1 MSTYIT
7 KKFDYN
13 VICDVCGWQ
22 MKAHQL
28 QKRWDGKMVC
38 KEDWEPRHP
47 SDFYRTR
54 QDAHRLPFTRPD
66 VSPVT
71 TAYDVDVA
79 GFAIDCKKSQN
90 ATCASPVAGNIVAAP
105 PLTIEAMVLIP
116 PTAIAATNN
125 IYRYGNGGYI
135 FRFEATD
142 ALAMYFYNG
151 ANATGYRMITNN
163 NFIPS
168 GARGRWARVS
178 FAMTSTAV
186 AAAYFSY
193 RNSAGTQ
200 VNTAQAAIVPS
211 VQPGLAH
218 TGGLIIGNTTA
229 LTEPAP
235 GPIDDIR
242 IWSTAR
248 TGTQCQDNWEKVLPS
263 TTTGLVSNW
272 RFDDLTTNPPATV
285 TTDSI
290 LAQSATLNGA
300 GSFPH
305 MMVQGT

>member
-66 VSPVT
+66 VPSTT

-79 GFAIDCKKSQN
+79 GFAIDCRGSAN
-90 ATCASPVAGNIVAAP
+90 ATVASPSTSNIVQLP
-105 PLTIEAMVLIP
+105 PITVEAMVLVP
-116 PTAIAATNN
+116 PTSIVATRN
-125 IYRYGNGGYI
+125 IIRYAGGGLI
-135 FRFEATD
+135 FRLNTTD
-142 ALAMYFYNG
+142 QLNLYFLNN
-151 ANATGYRMITNN
+151 ANATGYGTLTTNGFIT
-163 NFIPS
+163 S
-168 GARGRWARVS
+168 AMRGRWVRFSVV
-178 FAMTSTAV
+178 MTSILVGAAFASWRDANGVQQNTAAV
-186 AAAYFSY
+186 AL
-193 RNSAGTQ
+193 
-200 VNTAQAAIVPS
+200 VPG
-211 VQPGLAH
+211 VQPGLAY
-218 TGGLIIGNTTA
+218 TGDLIIGNTTG
-229 LTEPAP
+229 LTETAP

-242 IWSTAR
+242 IWNVAR
-248 TGTQCQDNWEKVLPS
+248 TTQQIQDNWEKVLPS

-285 TTDSI
+285 TTDSV
-290 LAQSATLNGA
+290 LVQSATLNGA